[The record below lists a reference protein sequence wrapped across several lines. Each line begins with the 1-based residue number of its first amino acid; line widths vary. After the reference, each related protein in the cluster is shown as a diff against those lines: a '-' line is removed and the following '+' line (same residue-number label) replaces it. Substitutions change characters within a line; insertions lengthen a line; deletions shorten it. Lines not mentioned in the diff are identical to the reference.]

1 MAEKVCRH
9 SMQRCGKVTLEL
21 TQIRRLLLGLSLV
34 IALLSGGAIY
44 YVNSETAAID
54 ARTVQVTAFTANQ
67 KDVAAMKKEFKDRG
81 YEISTSSVK
90 HTFQVPNGFHLV
102 MDGMDN
108 AMVKALGQALIQ
120 KNNIRSLGLEIT
132 NNGTALRIRKKF
144 SNKAAAEKCAAK
156 IKKEDSYNFKVIE
169 ATKDK
174 TKMGFQCTIAS
185 IPAADSEDVMSYLE
199 RRKFSDVDSVYEE
212 IAAPDAAGDEIE
224 G

>member
-1 MAEKVCRH
+1 M
-9 SMQRCGKVTLEL
+9 TLEL

-44 YVNSETAAID
+44 YVNSETAAVD

-67 KDVAAMKKEFKDRG
+67 KDVAAMKKEFNGRG

-90 HTFQVPNGFHLV
+90 HTFQVPNGFYLV

-120 KNNIRSLGLEIT
+120 KSSIRSLGLEIT

-144 SNKAAAEKCAAK
+144 SDKKAAEKCAAK
-156 IKKEDSYNFKVIE
+156 IKNEDSYNFKVIE

-174 TKMGFQCTIAS
+174 VKMGFQCTIAS
-185 IPAADSEDVMSYLE
+185 VPAVDSDEVVSYLE
-199 RRKFSDVDSVYEE
+199 QHKFADVDSIYEE
-212 IAAPDAAGDEIE
+212 VSAPEESESEIE

>member
-1 MAEKVCRH
+1 M
-9 SMQRCGKVTLEL
+9 TLEL

-34 IALLSGGAIY
+34 VALLSGGAIF
-44 YVNSETAAID
+44 YVSSETAAID

-67 KDVAAMKKEFKDRG
+67 KDVVAMKKEFGDRG
-81 YEISTSSVK
+81 YEISTSNVK

-144 SNKAAAEKCAAK
+144 PDKKSAEKCAAK

-174 TKMGFQCTIAS
+174 TQMGFQCVIAS
-185 IPAADSEDVMSYLE
+185 IPSIDSDEVVSYLE
-199 RRKFSDVDSVYEE
+199 RHKFSDVDSIYEE
-212 IAAPDAAGDEIE
+212 VAAPGEVETDSEA
-224 G
+224 

>member
-1 MAEKVCRH
+1 
-9 SMQRCGKVTLEL
+9 VTLEL

-44 YVNSETAAID
+44 YVNSETAAVD

-67 KDVAAMKKEFKDRG
+67 KDVAAMKKEFSERG
-81 YEISTSSVK
+81 YDISTSSVK
-90 HTFQVPNGFHLV
+90 HTFQVPNGYYLV

-120 KNNIRSLGLEIT
+120 KNNIRSLGLEII

-144 SNKAAAEKCAAK
+144 SDKKVAEKCATK

-185 IPAADSEDVMSYLE
+185 IPAADSEDVVSYLE
-199 RRKFSDVDSVYEE
+199 RHKFVDVDSIYENVT
-212 IAAPDAAGDEIE
+212 APETGGNEIE

>member
-1 MAEKVCRH
+1 
-9 SMQRCGKVTLEL
+9 MQRCGKVTLEL
-21 TQIRRLLLGLSLV
+21 SHIRRLLLGLSFV

-67 KDVAAMKKEFKDRG
+67 KDVVAMKKEFTGRG

-90 HTFQVPNGFHLV
+90 HTFQIPHGFYLI

-120 KNNIRSLGLEIT
+120 KNNIRSLGLEII

-144 SNKAAAEKCAAK
+144 PDKKAAEKYAAK
-156 IKKEDSYNFKVIE
+156 IKKEDSYNFKVVA
-169 ATKDK
+169 ATKDQV
-174 TKMGFQCTIAS
+174 KMGFQCTISS
-185 IPAADSEDVMSYLE
+185 IPAADSDEVVSYLE
-199 RRKFSDVDSVYEE
+199 KQKFVDIDSVYEDVSSSSSAE
-212 IAAPDAAGDEIE
+212 EEIE
-224 G
+224 A